1 MNLVDKAIIFTTKA
15 FEGKTRKVRP
25 VPSILHSLEVGVI
38 VSSLTTNEEVIAA
51 GILHDVVEDASV
63 SFNTLKEEFGEYV
76 AKLVSSDTEDKRI
89 NMPKEESW
97 YIRKKETLDHIKNSQ
112 DINEK
117 YIILG
122 DKLSNIRSIYNDSKN
137 YKGDNFFNSFN
148 QKDPLMHYWYYNEIS
163 KILVELDYSQ
173 AYDEYVNLVKKV
185 FEKYVKEID

>member
-51 GILHDVVEDASV
+51 GILHDVVEDASI
-63 SFNTLKEEFGEYV
+63 SFNTLKEEFGEHV

-97 YIRKKETLDHIKNSQ
+97 YIRKKETLDHIRNSQ

-148 QKDPLMHYWYYNEIS
+148 QKDPLMHYWYYKEIS
-163 KILVELDYSQ
+163 KILVELDYSE
-173 AYDEYVNLVKKV
+173 AYEEYVSLVKKV

>member
-1 MNLVDKAIIFTTKA
+1 MNIVDKAIIFTTKA

-38 VSSLTTNEEVIAA
+38 VSSLTSNEEVIAA
-51 GILHDVVEDASV
+51 GILHDVVEDTSV
-63 SFNTLKEEFGEYV
+63 SFKTLKEEFGEYV
-76 AKLVSSDTEDKRI
+76 ANLVSSDTEDKRV
-89 NMPKEESW
+89 NMSKEESW
-97 YIRKKETLDHIKNSQ
+97 YLRKKETLDHIKNSQ

-122 DKLSNIRSIYNDSKN
+122 DKLSNIRSIYNDSRN

-163 KILVELDYSQ
+163 KLLVELDYSETYQ
-173 AYDEYVNLVKKV
+173 EYVSLVKKV